1 MKDTAQSVLV
11 VGGAGYIGSH
21 MVKYLVESG
30 HRVTVLD
37 NLSSGHRDA
46 VQGAHLIEG
55 DLADTALLEDL
66 FTVYTFDTVMHF
78 ASYIQVGES
87 VKKPD
92 IYYQNNV
99 GNTLNLLDAMV
110 RHAVKRL
117 VFSST
122 AAIFGEPEAI
132 PINEHHPKR
141 PLNPYGRSKWMMEQI
156 LADYDHAYGLKSACL
171 RYFNAAGADP
181 SGLLGERH
189 DPETHLIPIA
199 LEVALGKRKQLSVFG
214 TDYAT
219 PDGTC
224 IRDYIHVNDLCQAHQ
239 LAMEYL
245 HCQQQSIAVNL
256 GNGQGFSVQE
266 VINTV
271 QQVTGL
277 TLNVEYGERRDGDPA
292 QLIADSQLARDLLG
306 WKPVYP
312 ALVDIVTH
320 AWRWAQQS
328 NATAKQQWC
337 RDERQHLPHELVAYN
352 A

>member
-1 MKDTAQSVLV
+1 MSTAQSVLV

-46 VQGAHLIEG
+46 VQGAYLIEG
-55 DLADTALLEDL
+55 DLADTVLLDKV
-66 FTVYTFDTVMHF
+66 FAAYRFDTVMHF
-78 ASYIQVGES
+78 ASFIQVGES

-99 GNTLNLLDAMV
+99 SNTLSLLNAMV
-110 RHAVKRL
+110 RHAVKHL

-132 PINEHHPKR
+132 PINEHHPKH

-181 SGLLGERH
+181 SGRLGERH

-199 LEVALGKRKQLSVFG
+199 LEVALGKRKQLSVYG
-214 TDYAT
+214 TDYTT

-245 HCQQQSIAVNL
+245 HCHQQSIAVNL

-271 QQVTGL
+271 QQVTGI
-277 TLNVEYGERRDGDPA
+277 TLDIVYGERRDGDPA
-292 QLIADSQLARDLLG
+292 QLIADSQLARELLG

-312 ALVDIVTH
+312 ALVDIVAH

-328 NATAKQQWC
+328 SDIETQQWS
-337 RDERQHLPHELVAYN
+337 RVGQQDHPHELAALN